1 MDDFLN
7 GIIGFVISGLEW
19 DLGESLGMGP
29 VVEETIGEGAAETLM
44 EKEEQERH
52 FNPLVGEAI
61 GVVVPVALHQSMGL
75 HLA

>member
-1 MDDFLN
+1 MN
-7 GIIGFVISGLEW
+7 GVVSFVISGLER

-52 FNPLVGEAI
+52 FNSLVGEAI
-61 GVVVPVALHQSMGL
+61 GVVVPVALHQIMGL